1 MYLVNDQLFF
11 PPVEDADEDGLLAI
25 GGDLSTERLLLAYS
39 SGIFP
44 WYNEDDPICWWSP
57 DPRCVLFPSNIR
69 VSRSMQQVIRRN
81 QYSFTLN
88 NAFEEVMRQCQT
100 TRRAGEYG
108 TWIQDEM
115 IEAYS
120 SLHRLGYACSAEAW
134 CDGKLAGGLYGVR
147 IGKVFFGESMFSQMP
162 NASKFAFIQFVQL
175 LQQEGVQLIDCQVRT
190 EHLLSLGAG
199 MIGRKQ
205 FIEYVN
211 RYC

>member
-25 GGDLSTERLLLAYS
+25 GGDLSTERLLLAYR

-147 IGKVFFGESMFSQMP
+147 IGKVFFGISP
-162 NASKFAFIQFVQL
+162 I
-175 LQQEGVQLIDCQVRT
+175 
-190 EHLLSLGAG
+190 
-199 MIGRKQ
+199 
-205 FIEYVN
+205 
-211 RYC
+211 

>member
-25 GGDLSTERLLLAYS
+25 GGDLSTERLLLAYR

-175 LQQEGVQLIDCQVRT
+175 QQQEGVQLIDCQVRS
-190 EHLLSLGAG
+190 EHLLSLGAV
-199 MIGRKQ
+199 MIGREQ
-205 FIEYVN
+205 FIEYLN

>member
-1 MYLVNDQLFF
+1 
-11 PPVEDADEDGLLAI
+11 
-25 GGDLSTERLLLAYS
+25 
-39 SGIFP
+39 
-44 WYNEDDPICWWSP
+44 
-57 DPRCVLFPSNIR
+57 
-69 VSRSMQQVIRRN
+69 MQQVIRRN

-175 LQQEGVQLIDCQVRT
+175 QQQEGVQLIDCQVRS

-205 FIEYVN
+205 FIEYLN